1 MKQKPEPQRLQYLAE
16 KWLNGTIS
24 AAEKQEFDE
33 WYFSFEDHIVTDHTA
48 EELDAVASDLYKNIQ
63 LRAGMTVPPRNK
75 KIYPSRRILYWA
87 ASVLILISAGI
98 ILYLRQEN
106 VQHQYAKTAVIVP
119 GSSKGNL
126 QMGDGNAYD
135 LEQLD
140 TGIFLKRNGVEI
152 VKTRQGEINYK
163 VRSIEALNSH
173 EIVDNSVSTPN
184 GGQYQIQLSDGTRIW
199 LNAASAIRFP
209 IAFVGDKR
217 IVELQGEAYF
227 EVAKDARKPFIVKT
241 GKEEVRVLGTH
252 FNVNSYDGESV
263 SRVSLLEGKVEV
275 LAKQGL
281 YKTHLTSGQQ
291 TVNTAKSLTVESF
304 NMEESIAWKNGEF
317 IFNNER
323 LDQVMLKV
331 GRWYDADVTV
341 DPEIAKILIW
351 GSISKSEQID
361 KVLKLIQ
368 LTNENIKYRIEGRRI
383 YMSPK

>member
-48 EELDAVASDLYKNIQ
+48 EELDNIAAGLYKDIQ
-63 LRAGMTVPPRNK
+63 SRSGMTVPPRIS
-75 KIYPSRRILYWA
+75 KIYPFKRMLYWA
-87 ASVLILISAGI
+87 ASVLILIGAGA
-98 ILYLRQEN
+98 ILYIRQDN
-106 VQHQYAKTAVIVP
+106 VPLQHTKTAVIIP
-119 GSSKGNL
+119 GSERGNL
-126 QMGDGNAYD
+126 QLGDGNAYD

-140 TGIFLKRNGVEI
+140 TGIFLKRSGVEI
-152 VKTRQGEINYK
+152 VKTRKGEINYT
-163 VRSIEALNSH
+163 VRSVEALNPD
-173 EIVDNSVSTPN
+173 EIVDNTVSTPN
-184 GGQYQIQLSDGTRIW
+184 GGQYKIQLSDGTRIW
-199 LNAASAIRFP
+199 LNAASVIRFP

-217 IVELQGEAYF
+217 MVELQGEAYF
-227 EVAKDARKPFIVKT
+227 EVSKDPVKPFIVKT

-252 FNVNSYDGESV
+252 FNVNSYEGDPV

-275 LAKQGL
+275 LAKRGL
-281 YKTHLTSGQQ
+281 YKTHLLPGQQ
-291 TVNTAKSLTVESF
+291 TVNTSNSINVESF
-304 NMEESIAWKNGEF
+304 NTEESIAWKNGEF

-331 GRWYDADVTV
+331 GRWYDADIIV

>member
-1 MKQKPEPQRLQYLAE
+1 M
-16 KWLNGTIS
+16 
-24 AAEKQEFDE
+24 
-33 WYFSFEDHIVTDHTA
+33 
-48 EELDAVASDLYKNIQ
+48 
-63 LRAGMTVPPRNK
+63 
-75 KIYPSRRILYWA
+75 
-87 ASVLILISAGI
+87 
-98 ILYLRQEN
+98 
-106 VQHQYAKTAVIVP
+106 
-119 GSSKGNL
+119 
-126 QMGDGNAYD
+126 
-135 LEQLD
+135 
-140 TGIFLKRNGVEI
+140 
-152 VKTRQGEINYK
+152 
-163 VRSIEALNSH
+163 
-173 EIVDNSVSTPN
+173 
-184 GGQYQIQLSDGTRIW
+184 SDGTRIW